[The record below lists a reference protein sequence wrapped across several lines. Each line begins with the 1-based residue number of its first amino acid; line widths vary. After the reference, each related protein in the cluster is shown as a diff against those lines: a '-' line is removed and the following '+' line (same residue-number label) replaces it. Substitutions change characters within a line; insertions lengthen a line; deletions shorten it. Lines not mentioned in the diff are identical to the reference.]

1 MADFFGFKITTSKKQ
16 KVLFDYANT
25 TPVYIYIH
33 THMHIQS
40 HTQFPTIV
48 TVCDCWISISASGLL
63 VLPFYGSKPTNQHSG
78 LPWEY
83 NWAADL

>member
-1 MADFFGFKITTSKKQ
+1 
-16 KVLFDYANT
+16 
-25 TPVYIYIH
+25 
-33 THMHIQS
+33 MHIQS

-63 VLPFYGSKPTNQHSG
+63 VLPFYGSKPINQHSG